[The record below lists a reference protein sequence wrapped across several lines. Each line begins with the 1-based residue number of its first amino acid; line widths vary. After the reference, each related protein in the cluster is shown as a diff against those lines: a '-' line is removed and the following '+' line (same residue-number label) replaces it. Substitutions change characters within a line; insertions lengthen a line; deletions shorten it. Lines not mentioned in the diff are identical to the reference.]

1 MSDPLFTVTTKEVL
15 MKIDCDSCTMKDLAC
30 GDCVVNLFLSLP
42 APAPVPARGELTE
55 AEARAFEV
63 MAQSGLIP
71 RLRLVQEEQRN
82 AG

>member
-1 MSDPLFTVTTKEVL
+1 
-15 MKIDCDSCTMKDLAC
+15 MKIDCDSCAVKDIAC

-42 APAPVPARGELTE
+42 AVRVDRDVQQALGEEVDVQAREDLTDSE
-55 AEARAFEV
+55 AKALEV

-71 RLRLVQEEQRN
+71 HLRLVNLRERN

>member
-1 MSDPLFTVTTKEVL
+1 
-15 MKIDCDSCTMKDLAC
+15 MKIDCDSCAVKDIAC

-42 APAPVPARGELTE
+42 AVTVDHDAKVNVSDEVDLNSRDDLTD
-55 AEARAFEV
+55 AETHALEV

-71 RLRLVQEEQRN
+71 HLRLVDLRQRN

>member
-1 MSDPLFTVTTKEVL
+1 
-15 MKIDCDSCTMKDLAC
+15 MKIDCDSCAVKDIAC

-42 APAPVPARGELTE
+42 AVAVDRDVRHELGEEVDVQAREDLTDSE
-55 AEARAFEV
+55 TRALEV

-71 RLRLVQEEQRN
+71 HLRLVDLRQRN